1 MVRLG
6 LEIRL
11 NGLGQNCLFDC
22 LFLSLGFEYEV
33 YLAFLALELPVALS
47 CKCLT
52 EVVVAEIVAGPHAL
66 DSCECMNIEGQILRK
81 T

>member
-1 MVRLG
+1 M
-6 LEIRL
+6 
-11 NGLGQNCLFDC
+11 LFENEDIPDFSGSLIAS
-22 LFLSLGFEYEV
+22 LF
-33 YLAFLALELPVALS
+33 FLADA
-47 CKCLT
+47 LT